1 MQSNK
6 RGADFLAEFKGRG
19 FYYQSTDEEILV
31 QSLNTGNPAAYI
43 GFDAT
48 ATSLHVGS
56 LMQIMILRLLQKH
69 GIKPIAIIG
78 GGTTKVGDPSF
89 KDEARKILSDEDI
102 ATNLTGIKYSISK
115 FVDFGEQASDAI
127 MLNNAVWLDHL
138 NYMEF
143 LRDYGCHFS
152 VNRMLSFESVK
163 ARLDREQSLS
173 FLEFNY
179 MILQAYDF
187 LVLNRDYNCIVQCGG
202 SDQWGNIIN
211 GIELIRKINGT
222 AAYALTTPLITTSSG
237 AKMGKTVAG
246 AVWLNEELLSPY
258 DYYQFWRNVD
268 DADISLEQIAIYEQD
283 TLTNI
288 NEYKKLLAYETTK
301 LCHGQ
306 VNAERSAQTAQNVF
320 EKGIVEGVEEF
331 KITAEVIAEGILLCD
346 LFSKS
351 GLTSSNSE
359 ARRLINGGGAKL
371 NNEKVTDE
379 YYKITIAD
387 FSDHEIILSAGKKRH
402 IKIIID

>member
-187 LVLNRDYNCIVQCGG
+187 LVLNR
-202 SDQWGNIIN
+202 
-211 GIELIRKINGT
+211 
-222 AAYALTTPLITTSSG
+222 A
-237 AKMGKTVAG
+237 
-246 AVWLNEELLSPY
+246 
-258 DYYQFWRNVD
+258 D
-268 DADISLEQIAIYEQD
+268 DP
-283 TLTNI
+283 
-288 NEYKKLLAYETTK
+288 
-301 LCHGQ
+301 
-306 VNAERSAQTAQNVF
+306 
-320 EKGIVEGVEEF
+320 
-331 KITAEVIAEGILLCD
+331 
-346 LFSKS
+346 
-351 GLTSSNSE
+351 
-359 ARRLINGGGAKL
+359 
-371 NNEKVTDE
+371 
-379 YYKITIAD
+379 
-387 FSDHEIILSAGKKRH
+387 
-402 IKIIID
+402 